1 MKDYFIATIL
11 IILFLSIVDLIVT
24 KSKNGKVVKMV
35 ISLVSVT
42 LLSAPIVSIVKNG
55 SINFDSYTIDYEYS
69 NHLLN
74 LETSIIKSKIKTA
87 LNDINFVYEDV
98 NLCVLSQNDSVE
110 LKKIIIKVKNEVI
123 IGSDAHINMI
133 ESVKSALKN
142 IIDTDLVVIE
152 IESLA

>member
-74 LETSIIKSKIKTA
+74 LESSIIKSKIKTA
-87 LNDINFVYEDV
+87 LNDINFTYEDV

-110 LKKIIIKVKNEVI
+110 LKKK
-123 IGSDAHINMI
+123 
-133 ESVKSALKN
+133 L
-142 IIDTDLVVIE
+142 
-152 IESLA
+152 